1 MDTSS
6 NTHAYKQD
14 KLTFISPIAISEG
27 NKHVLE
33 VLNDENVNR
42 MYGWTICKL
51 KRQYKRLIDQD
62 LSSMIYESKRLMLDD
77 TSATVLDIVD
87 NTDHIRLY
95 YPTDDALRNKGS
107 LILVPPKYIAHLS

>member
-14 KLTFISPIAISEG
+14 KLTFVSPIAISEG

-51 KRQYKRLIDQD
+51 KR
-62 LSSMIYESKRLMLDD
+62 
-77 TSATVLDIVD
+77 
-87 NTDHIRLY
+87 
-95 YPTDDALRNKGS
+95 
-107 LILVPPKYIAHLS
+107 